1 MAKRGQFK
9 PGQSGNPGK
18 SNGARHKGAQAAER
32 LLEGGVVPKLTPKQ
46 EMFAEEFLID
56 LNATQAAIRAGYS
69 KKTARFIG
77 AENLTKPNIAV
88 AIQKAMA
95 ERGKRT
101 EIEADAVIREL
112 AKIGFANMLDYIT
125 IGKDGDPYVDLS
137 KLTREQAAAIGEVT
151 VEDFTDGRGED
162 ARDVRRVKFK
172 LADKR
177 GALVDLGRHFG
188 LFTDKAVV
196 DVKHILQDPAEIV
209 DRAQQA
215 AKRLGITLPIHL
227 LGERHGK

>member
-1 MAKRGQFK
+1 MNELTAKQDRFV
-9 PGQSGNPGK
+9 
-18 SNGARHKGAQAAER
+18 AEY
-32 LLEGGVVPKLTPKQ
+32 
-46 EMFAEEFLID
+46 LID

-69 KKTARFIG
+69 EKTAKQMG
-77 AENLTKPNIAV
+77 TENLAKPVLAA

-95 ERGKRT
+95 DRAERTK
-101 EIEADAVIREL
+101 IKADDVIREL
-112 AKIGFANMLDYIT
+112 AKIGFANMLDYIA

-177 GALVDLGRHFG
+177 GALVDLGRHFA
-188 LFTDKAVV
+188 LFTDKKTI
-196 DVKHILQDPAEIV
+196 DLNHGLQDPEEII
-209 DRAQQA
+209 AQAKQA
-215 AKRLGITLPIHL
+215 AERLGITLPLHL
-227 LGERHGK
+227 LGTSGKKEVEK

>member
-1 MAKRGQFK
+1 M
-9 PGQSGNPGK
+9 
-18 SNGARHKGAQAAER
+18 
-32 LLEGGVVPKLTPKQ
+32 PKLTAKQ
-46 EMFAEEFLID
+46 ERFVAEYLVD

-69 KKTARFIG
+69 KRTARSQG
-77 AENLTKPNIAV
+77 QRLLTNVDIAKAINAAV
-88 AIQKAMA
+88 ARRS
-95 ERGKRT
+95 ERT

-151 VEDFTDGRGED
+151 VEDFTDGRGEG

-196 DVKHILQDPAEIV
+196 NVNHGIQDMNDDELMA
-209 DRAQQA
+209 RAKQLA
-215 AKRLGITLPIHL
+215 DRLGITLPPNL
-227 LGERHGK
+227 LKPAKHEGADGD

>member
-1 MAKRGQFK
+1 M
-9 PGQSGNPGK
+9 
-18 SNGARHKGAQAAER
+18 
-32 LLEGGVVPKLTPKQ
+32 PKLTAKQ
-46 EMFAEEFLID
+46 ERFVAEYLVD

-69 KKTARFIG
+69 PRTAKQMG
-77 AENLTKPNIAV
+77 TENLAKPVLAA

-151 VEDFTDGRGED
+151 VEDFTDGRGEG

-196 DVKHILQDPAEIV
+196 NVNHGIQDMNDDELLA
-209 DRAQQA
+209 RAKQLA
-215 AKRLGITLPIHL
+215 DRLGITLPPNL
-227 LGERHGK
+227 LRPAKHEGT

>member
-1 MAKRGQFK
+1 M
-9 PGQSGNPGK
+9 S
-18 SNGARHKGAQAAER
+18 
-32 LLEGGVVPKLTPKQ
+32 KLRPKQ
-46 EMFAEEFLID
+46 EMFVKEYLID

-69 KKTARFIG
+69 KRTARSQG
-77 AENLTKPNIAV
+77 QRLLTNVDIAKAINAAV
-88 AIQKAMA
+88 ARRS
-95 ERGKRT
+95 ERT

-196 DVKHILQDPAEIV
+196 DMTHSLENEDDDALLA
-209 DRAQQA
+209 RAKKLA
-215 AKRLGITLPIHL
+215 DGLGITLPANL
-227 LGERHGK
+227 LKPARHKGATK

>member
-1 MAKRGQFK
+1 M
-9 PGQSGNPGK
+9 
-18 SNGARHKGAQAAER
+18 
-32 LLEGGVVPKLTPKQ
+32 
-46 EMFAEEFLID
+46 
-56 LNATQAAIRAGYS
+56 
-69 KKTARFIG
+69 
-77 AENLTKPNIAV
+77 
-88 AIQKAMA
+88 
-95 ERGKRT
+95 
-101 EIEADAVIREL
+101 IREL

-177 GALVDLGRHFG
+177 GALVDLGRYFG
-188 LFTDKAVV
+188 LFTDKTVV
-196 DVKHILQDPAEIV
+196 DVNHGVQDPAEIV
-209 DRAQQA
+209 ARAQQA

-227 LGERHGK
+227 LGERDGK

>member
-1 MAKRGQFK
+1 M
-9 PGQSGNPGK
+9 
-18 SNGARHKGAQAAER
+18 
-32 LLEGGVVPKLTPKQ
+32 PKLTAKQ
-46 EMFAEEFLID
+46 ERFVAEYLVD

-69 KKTARFIG
+69 PRTAKQMG
-77 AENLTKPNIAV
+77 TENLAKPVLAA

-101 EIEADAVIREL
+101 EIEADDVIREL

-151 VEDFTDGRGED
+151 VEDFTDGRGEG

-196 DVKHILQDPAEIV
+196 DVNHGIQDMDDNELMA
-209 DRAQQA
+209 RAKQLA
-215 AKRLGITLPIHL
+215 DRLGITLPPNL
-227 LGERHGK
+227 LRPAKHEGT